1 MSDTSAPTT
10 QAPATHRPSEVVLE
24 KLDDPGVAAAL
35 VTLLDNAELLS
46 TLTIG
51 LSGFIARGDFIMEA
65 VAEGVNDL
73 KKGGGPLPTD
83 SGELPKLADMV
94 GIAQELSAAGPA
106 LSAVLNSA
114 MVQPEVIGLLSMVSE
129 AATEGVANAQASQAK
144 VGTIGLAKSLRDD
157 DVQRGL
163 GMVIEIARALGQR
176 LAR

>member
-1 MSDTSAPTT
+1 MTDMTVSSINGDA
-10 QAPATHRPSEVVLE
+10 AHRPSDAVLE

-73 KKGGGPLPTD
+73 KKGGGPFPAD
-83 SGELPKLADMV
+83 SGELPKVADLI
-94 GIAQELSAAGPA
+94 GIAQELSNAGPT
-106 LSAVLNSA
+106 LTAVLNSS
-114 MVQPEVIGLLSMVSE
+114 MVQPETIGLLSMLSE
-129 AATEGVANAQASQAK
+129 AATEGAATAQQGGAKIGPLGVAKA
-144 VGTIGLAKSLRDD
+144 LRDD

-163 GMVIEIARALGQR
+163 GLFIEIARALGQR